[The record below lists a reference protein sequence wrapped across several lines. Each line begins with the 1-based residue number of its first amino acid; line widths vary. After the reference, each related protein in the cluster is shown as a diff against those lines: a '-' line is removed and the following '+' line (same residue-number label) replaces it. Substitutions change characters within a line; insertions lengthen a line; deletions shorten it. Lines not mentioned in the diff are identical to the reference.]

1 MTLFCFFLLEKG
13 YYYEQFINYN
23 NENYNS
29 KLLDYIY
36 LKNIESI
43 NFFLSDS
50 SKVMSY
56 IDKYGLEVIKYLNK
70 SMLTED
76 ILKKLIVLDK
86 DKALKELLH
95 KNIL

>member
-1 MTLFCFFLLEKG
+1 MLKILLLN
-13 YYYEQFINYN
+13 ILNC
-23 NENYNS
+23 
-29 KLLDYIY
+29 YIII
-36 LKNIESI
+36 IESI

-70 SMLTED
+70 SILTED
-76 ILKKLIVLDK
+76 ILKKLIGLDK